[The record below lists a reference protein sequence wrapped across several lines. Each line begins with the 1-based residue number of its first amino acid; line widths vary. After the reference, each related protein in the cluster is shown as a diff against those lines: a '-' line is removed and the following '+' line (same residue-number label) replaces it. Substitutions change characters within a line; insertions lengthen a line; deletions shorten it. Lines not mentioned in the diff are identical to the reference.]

1 MGERTSKPFQK
12 VVCVSLDIVRSGHI
26 TISILEVKELQ
37 FTVRILA
44 FEEEEEKK
52 KKRRVIIKESNYD
65 RVNLQLWKAMEQRQL
80 Q

>member
-1 MGERTSKPFQK
+1 MGECTSKPFQK

-52 KKRRVIIKESNYD
+52 KKGE
-65 RVNLQLWKAMEQRQL
+65 
-80 Q
+80 